1 MYVHRVDIECLSR
14 DFPGEKFCSRVIL
27 RLLKRQK
34 REREREKVVSCGA
47 EREREREK
55 VEDSEMKDSAT
66 FPHDAVDTERM

>member
-34 REREREKVVSCGA
+34 RERERKGRVVW
-47 EREREREK
+47 RREREK